1 MATKLDIAL
10 EECLEQLR
18 TGEATVEQC
27 LQRYP
32 ELQTQLSPMLMA
44 AAQVQELGEFKPRP
58 EFRMQTRAML
68 HGYMRASPRRRPSF
82 SSGLLRLATS
92 LGVVV
97 LALVSTGAALAQS
110 ALPGDPLYPVKL
122 TTEQVWRSLQSNP
135 MQADAALA
143 NRRVQEIVAVQGQA
157 ELEEI
162 SLNLYAETVQ
172 QLRYA
177 AKDDP
182 QLTAWLNQLLL
193 VQQDTLQELLV
204 NSDAG
209 LHEKLFELLFQPLN
223 STKPSP
229 APTPTPTTTPATPE
243 ASGAVPADKA
253 IVATATA
260 SPLREIIPTA
270 LPILASPKED
280 TPEDRGVLPIL
291 SDAVDDTL
299 DATLDIIKSLFDTK
313 E

>member
-10 EECLEQLR
+10 EQCLEQLR

-27 LQRYP
+27 LQRHP
-32 ELQTQLSPMLMA
+32 ELQEQLRPMLAA
-44 AAQVQELGEFKPRP
+44 AAQVQELSEFKPRP

-68 HGYMRASPRRRPSF
+68 HGYMRASPRRRPAF

-110 ALPGDPLYPVKL
+110 ALPGDPLYAVKL
-122 TTEQVWRSLQSNP
+122 TTEQVWRNLHSDP
-135 MQADAALA
+135 VRADAALA

-162 SLNLYAETVQ
+162 SINLYAETVQ
-172 QLRYA
+172 QLRSA

-193 VQQDTLQELLV
+193 VQQDTLEELLI
-204 NSDAG
+204 NTDTG
-209 LHEKLFELLFQPLN
+209 LYENLFELFFQPLN

-229 APTPTPTTTPATPE
+229 APTPTPIAPSTPE
-243 ASGAVPADKA
+243 ASGAGPADKA

-260 SPLREIIPTA
+260 SPLRQIIPTV
-270 LPILASPKED
+270 LSVPASPKEE
-280 TPEDRGVLPIL
+280 TPGNQGVLPIL
-291 SDAVDDTL
+291 GDAVDDTL
-299 DATLDIIKSLFDTK
+299 DATLDIIKNLFGTK

>member
-1 MATKLDIAL
+1 MVTKLDIAL
-10 EECLEQLR
+10 EQCLEQLR

-32 ELQTQLSPMLMA
+32 ELQEQLWPMLAA

-68 HGYMRASPRRRPSF
+68 HGYMRASPRRRPGF
-82 SSGLLRLATS
+82 SSGFLRLATS

-122 TTEQVWRSLQSNP
+122 TTEQVWRNLQSDP
-135 MQADAALA
+135 VRADAALA
-143 NRRVQEIVAVQGQA
+143 NRRVQELVAVQGQA

-162 SLNLYAETVQ
+162 GINLYAETVQ
-172 QLRYA
+172 QLRSA

-204 NSDAG
+204 NTDAG

-229 APTPTPTTTPATPE
+229 APTPTPSTPSTPE

-260 SPLREIIPTA
+260 SPLRQIIPTV
-270 LPILASPKED
+270 LSDPASPKEE
-280 TPEDRGVLPIL
+280 TPENRGVLPIL
-291 SDAVDDTL
+291 GDAVDDTL
-299 DATLDIIKSLFDTK
+299 NTTLDIIKSLFGTK